1 MNTYLQYLDE
11 YCIIKIKTGER
22 MSKENL
28 RTIIVIIVVS
38 MIAILSFGLV
48 IGQMVEKEYIY
59 ETLLIIISFVGVF
72 ATFGGAYLGAKISA
86 NTAIKLSRLDKNI
99 ENSKNM
105 LITMRE
111 INNIREKIIEKL
123 KDNIIKLGELEKKR
137 SHYDND
143 LKELET
149 EYKEWQSYYSEMK
162 IYVISTELNQSDIFC
177 LKEPSYLY
185 PYLKDYMN
193 RFTYVDFNGESRPNI
208 GIYDEKLKEYE
219 EFLKDSMSKLYKLE
233 KVIENME
240 EKILSQ
246 FPE

>member
-1 MNTYLQYLDE
+1 MWKAFWKLNE
-11 YCIIKIKTGER
+11 KIKILVIIFLILILAYILGILVQKTGL
-22 MSKENL
+22 ENPVEISL
-28 RTIIVIIVVS
+28 LFI
-38 MIAILSFGLV
+38 GL
-48 IGQMVEKEYIY
+48 
-59 ETLLIIISFVGVF
+59 F

-123 KDNIIKLGELEKKR
+123 KNNIIKLGELEKKR
-137 SHYDND
+137 NHYGND
-143 LKELET
+143 LKEFET

-162 IYVISTELNQSDIFC
+162 IYVISTELDQSDIFC

-193 RFTYVDFNGESRPNI
+193 RFTYDDFNGEGRPNI
-208 GIYDEKLKEYE
+208 GIYDEELKEYE
-219 EFLKDSMSKLYKLE
+219 EFLKNSMSKLYKLE

-240 EKILSQ
+240 EKVLSQ

>member
-1 MNTYLQYLDE
+1 MWKAFCKLNE
-11 YCIIKIKTGER
+11 KIKT
-22 MSKENL
+22 L
-28 RTIIVIIVVS
+28 VIIFL
-38 MIAILSFGLV
+38 ILILAFILGILVHKIGLENP
-48 IGQMVEKEYIY
+48 IEIS
-59 ETLLIIISFVGVF
+59 LLFLGLF

-185 PYLKDYMN
+185 PHLKDYMN
-193 RFTYVDFNGESRPNI
+193 RFTYGDFNGEGRPNI

>member
-1 MNTYLQYLDE
+1 MNRLDG
-11 YCIIKIKTGER
+11 KTVI
-22 MSKENL
+22 
-28 RTIIVIIVVS
+28 TIISVIGLMIFAFIFTIGYILS
-38 MIAILSFGLV
+38 NIDPENKLEGYTIAISF
-48 IGQMVEKEYIY
+48 IGI
-59 ETLLIIISFVGVF
+59 F

-111 INNIREKIIEKL
+111 INNVREKIIEKL
-123 KDNIIKLGELEKKR
+123 KDNIIKLGELARKR
-137 SHYDND
+137 SHHGND

-185 PYLKDYMN
+185 PYLNDYLN
-193 RFTYVDFNGESRPNI
+193 RFTYSDFNGEGRPNI
-208 GIYDEKLKEYE
+208 GIYEEKLKEYE

-240 EKILSQ
+240 EKVLSQ

>member
-1 MNTYLQYLDE
+1 MNRFDG
-11 YCIIKIKTGER
+11 KTVV
-22 MSKENL
+22 
-28 RTIIVIIVVS
+28 TIIIVISLMIFAFIFTVGYILS
-38 MIAILSFGLV
+38 NIDPENKLEGYTIAISF
-48 IGQMVEKEYIY
+48 IGI
-59 ETLLIIISFVGVF
+59 F

-123 KDNIIKLGELEKKR
+123 KDNRIKLGELEKKR

-162 IYVISTELNQSDIFC
+162 IYVISTEINQSDIFC

-185 PYLKDYMN
+185 PYLKVYMN
-193 RFTYVDFNGESRPNI
+193 TFTYGDFNGEGRPNI

>member
-1 MNTYLQYLDE
+1 MWKAFWKLNE
-11 YCIIKIKTGER
+11 KIKILVIIFLILILAYILGILVQKTGL
-22 MSKENL
+22 ENPVEISL
-28 RTIIVIIVVS
+28 LFI
-38 MIAILSFGLV
+38 GL
-48 IGQMVEKEYIY
+48 
-59 ETLLIIISFVGVF
+59 F

-86 NTAIKLSRLDKNI
+86 NTAIKLSRLDKNN

-123 KDNIIKLGELEKKR
+123 KNNIIKLGELEKKR
-137 SHYDND
+137 NHYGND
-143 LKELET
+143 LKEFET

-162 IYVISTELNQSDIFC
+162 IYVISTELDQSDIFC

-193 RFTYVDFNGESRPNI
+193 RFTYDDFNGEGRPNI
-208 GIYDEKLKEYE
+208 GIYDEELKEYE
-219 EFLKDSMSKLYKLE
+219 EFLKNSMSKLYKLE

-240 EKILSQ
+240 EKVLSQ

>member
-1 MNTYLQYLDE
+1 MKDKL
-11 YCIIKIKTGER
+11 
-22 MSKENL
+22 NL
-28 RTIIVIIVVS
+28 ILLAVIGVFAFVLFFGF
-38 MIAILSFGLV
+38 ILSNIDRDNKLEAF
-48 IGQMVEKEYIY
+48 
-59 ETLLIIISFVGVF
+59 TLAISFVGIF

-193 RFTYVDFNGESRPNI
+193 RFTYDDFNGEGRPNI